1 MKKLF
6 ILAVLLMLGRI
17 AFAQDAQLSDKVSAI
32 ETKIVNMEATIASM
46 QKTLSEVTAQ
56 NLALKQSLHLQP
68 TIAEA
73 TTPND
78 ISFRLISAKGDRR
91 TGKVEFG
98 FTVVNNAKR
107 DQTFQAYDINFVDE
121 NGYAINVDGREDA
134 SIANH
139 WLETY
144 ITTLY
149 TDTPVEMKINVAL
162 NTEPQYAKLID
173 IVAIEK
179 KDSVRFINIP
189 IKWE

>member
-68 TIAEA
+68 TIAEV

-121 NGYAINVDGREDA
+121 NGYAINVEREDA

-139 WLETY
+139 WLAY

-149 TDTPVEMKINVAL
+149 PDTPVEMKINVAL